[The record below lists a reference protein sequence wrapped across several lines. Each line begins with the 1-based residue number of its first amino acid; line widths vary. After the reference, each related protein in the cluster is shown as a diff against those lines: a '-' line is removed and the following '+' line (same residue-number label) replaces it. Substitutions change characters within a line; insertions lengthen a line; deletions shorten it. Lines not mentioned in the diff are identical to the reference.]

1 MEFFQQLWHTLTQV
15 HPFHPM
21 LVHFPIALT
30 GAAAFF
36 ILLALILKSW
46 ELEQVAF
53 ANMALASLSTV
64 AAGVTGIMDNVNTYE
79 GIAPNA
85 NAKIMLA
92 ALLLL
97 LTAGTSL
104 VRWRTPNLFQRPA
117 RVWYVAAILVSFGI
131 SLVLAYL
138 GGVILYG
145 V

>member
-53 ANMALASLSTV
+53 ANMALASISTA

-79 GIAPNA
+79 GTAPNA